1 MGPEGRLLGMTK
13 ESEMRIEN
21 SNIVTAFGSEGVIGS
36 KVEDHAGFLAVL
48 YEAIKGYDFAGAR
61 VPGQGFIEL
70 GDRVNSFVSAGVGKR
85 VDDPTAYVVNTHRGR
100 CTAYLKRTYAAK
112 VTGCA
117 CVVYTMDAYKGDP
130 EVSADE
136 VASLEKHGATHILVA
151 VLAFAGPQSPLSP
164 FRFTSN
170 LAGGNK
176 EAQVW
181 TADEIRAKAKE
192 IYDYDTEWCAVA
204 DPVV

>member
-1 MGPEGRLLGMTK
+1 
-13 ESEMRIEN
+13 MRIEN
-21 SNIVTAFGSEGVIGS
+21 SSILTAFGSCNVIGS
-36 KVEDHAGFLAVL
+36 KVEDRAGFLAVL
-48 YEAIKGYDFAGAR
+48 EEAVADHDFSADR
-61 VPGQGFIEL
+61 VPGQGFVHL
-70 GDRVNSFVSAGVGKR
+70 GESVNSFVSAGVGKR
-85 VDDPTAYVVNTHRGR
+85 VDDPFAYVVQTHRGR
-100 CTAYLKRTYAAK
+100 CSAYLKRNYSKK

-117 CVVYTMDAYKGDP
+117 AIVYTLDAYKGDP

-136 VASLEKHGATHILVA
+136 AASLKGVRATHVLVA
-151 VLAFAGPQSPLSP
+151 VLAFAGPESPLSP

-192 IYDYDTEWCAVA
+192 IYEYDTEWCAVA
-204 DPVV
+204 DPPV

>member
-1 MGPEGRLLGMTK
+1 MNMK
-13 ESEMRIEN
+13 IEL
-21 SNIVTAFGSEGVIGS
+21 SDIVTAFQSEGVIGS
-36 KVEDHAGFLAVL
+36 KVEDHAGFLDVL
-48 YEAIKGYDFAGAR
+48 YKAVKEYDFASAR
-61 VPGQGFIEL
+61 VPGQGFVDL
-70 GDRVNSFVSAGVGKR
+70 GEAANSFVSAGVGKR
-85 VDDPTAYVVNTHRGR
+85 VDDPRAYVVNTHRGR
-100 CTAYLKRTYAAK
+100 CSAYLKRTYSER

-117 CVVYTMDAYKGDP
+117 CVVYTVDAYKGDP
-130 EVSADE
+130 EVSAKE
-136 VASLEKHGATHILVA
+136 VASLEKHGATHVLVA

-181 TADEIRAKAKE
+181 DADEIRAKAKE

-204 DPVV
+204 DPAV

>member
-1 MGPEGRLLGMTK
+1 MTNMK
-13 ESEMRIEN
+13 IGF
-21 SNIVTAFGSEGVIGS
+21 SNIVSAFQSEGVIGS
-36 KVEDHAGFLAVL
+36 RVEDPAAFLDVLSKAVMD
-48 YEAIKGYDFAGAR
+48 YDFTQGK
-61 VPGQGFIEL
+61 VPGQGFVHL

-85 VDDPTAYVVNTHRGR
+85 VDDPSAYVVQTHRGR
-100 CTAYLKRTYAAK
+100 CTAYLKRTYAEK

-117 CVVYTMDAYKGDP
+117 CIVYTMDAYKGDP
-130 EVSADE
+130 EVSAEE
-136 VASLEKHGATHILVA
+136 VASLEATEATHVLVA
-151 VLAFAGPQSPLSP
+151 VLAFAGPESPLSP

-204 DPVV
+204 DPAV